1 MLKIRLQGTVND
13 IRWFLKI
20 LERDNRFITN
30 NPSEPM
36 DIKGS
41 VKFKRAYT
49 EIFRDKTEYEESK
62 VAEKPKKREWSCST
76 GTVCCK

>member
-30 NPSEPM
+30 NPSESM
-36 DIKGS
+36 DIKES

-62 VAEKPKKREWSCST
+62 VAEKLKKGEWSCST